1 MLFIFSHTWLGRFF
15 SLLFLLS
22 FSIVLVLGSL
32 SAVEAEPPQSHT
44 QFSDS
49 QRQIAP
55 LQSEKHSRSAA
66 QRKIDSQLLYELK
79 KHRGEAIAQGVPT
92 PETGV
97 KIDQDGRV
105 LVDIQARVTDGLLE
119 KIKRSGG
126 KIINSFAE
134 YNAIR
139 ALIPLNQV
147 EVLASLDDIRFIRP
161 AVKPRTSGGAI
172 SP

>member
-1 MLFIFSHTWLGRFF
+1 MLFIFSHNWFGKLF
-15 SLLFLLS
+15 SFLFLLS
-22 FSIVLVLGSL
+22 FGIVIVLGSL
-32 SAVEAEPPQSHT
+32 SVVQAELTQSHT
-44 QFSDS
+44 FSNIQS
-49 QRQIAP
+49 QIAP

-119 KIKRSGG
+119 KIERSGG

-139 ALIPLNQV
+139 ALIPLTQV

-161 AVKPRTSGGAI
+161 AVKPRA
-172 SP
+172 PVQ